1 MDTRLHNHDS
11 APLIEN
17 SPQATIHQADDHG
30 YLDVLRKLRV
40 DLLQKSSECELL
52 KIKLDER
59 NRDADLLGEELNECK
74 LTMFERNEDSKK
86 THEEVMKSKKLQE
99 DYLQLMTEYLDLGE
113 RTNQY
118 KQNLIDNY
126 QSKTNAINNFEF
138 LMSSGAISHELE
150 ECKLDLNK
158 KSSELCLAQ
167 AKSRNLEE
175 NSVLKEET
183 IAELRKALDDA
194 KVTHKHE
201 IGVLQEYIQCLKNTV
216 NSYEKTMAS
225 YIEQN
230 SEK

>member
-1 MDTRLHNHDS
+1 MDTRLHDHNS
-11 APLIEN
+11 ASLVEN
-17 SPQATIHQADDHG
+17 RAQVAIHQEDEQG

-40 DLLQKSSECELL
+40 DLLQKTSECELL

-59 NRDADLLGEELNECK
+59 NRDTELLGKELDECK

-99 DYLQLMTEYLDLGE
+99 DYVQLMTEFLDLGE
-113 RTNQY
+113 KTNQY

-126 QSKTNAINNFEF
+126 QSKTNAINNYEF

-167 AKSRNLEE
+167 AKLRNLEE
-175 NSVLKEET
+175 DTVLKEET
-183 IAELRKALDDA
+183 IVELRKALDDA
-194 KVTHKHE
+194 KVTHRHE
-201 IGVLQEYIQCLKNTV
+201 IGVLEEYIQCLKNTV